1 MDVFCSS
8 AEHLPRSSEEN
19 AADYFLGRGAVGTE
33 TEPEVEDEG
42 LDFGL
47 PTEEVVARI
56 ETCALWLTQQVSE
69 GSLPDFLLSS
79 SAGQSNIARSLL
91 GRHPDSSERFA
102 RLFTVLNI
110 CHETLVSATTAAERE
125 LHYRVKPLQVFGS
138 QVHLREAV
146 QDAVLL
152 LRVPRSSLGITCSS
166 KGLVSGALII
176 HSSSTGEV
184 TDCAHPACLEGRPI
198 PGNVQTIAD
207 YSFFSQAK
215 AILVI
220 EKDTVFQQLSSDP
233 AIGGSGRFILVT
245 AKGVPDVATRC
256 FLAAVHSALPH
267 LPLLGLVDWNPSGVG
282 ILCLYK
288 YGSRRMAESARYALP
303 DLQWVGVRHGMLLK
317 AADASAFQELTLR
330 DRALLPGLKTQL
342 QSGEEDLSSWIQE
355 LEAMEA
361 SGSKADIEGVY
372 SVCGGAAGLGP
383 VLQQQIENA
392 EWI

>member
-1 MDVFCSS
+1 MDLFYLTASQLAGSVRENAENFEEAPS
-8 AEHLPRSSEEN
+8 AE
-19 AADYFLGRGAVGTE
+19 AE
-33 TEPEVEDEG
+33 TDLDDEG

-47 PTEEVVARI
+47 RPQEVIARI
-56 ETCALWLTQQVSE
+56 ETCALWLTQQVSA

-79 SAGQSNIARSLL
+79 SAGQSNLARSLL
-91 GRHPDSSERFA
+91 GRHPDSSERYA
-102 RLFTVLNI
+102 RLFSVLDI
-110 CHETLVSATTAAERE
+110 CHEILVAASTSAERE
-125 LHYRVKPLQVFGS
+125 LYYRVKTLQIFGKG

-166 KGLVSGALII
+166 KGLVSGALMI

-184 TDCAHPACLEGRPI
+184 IDCAASSEGRPI
-198 PGNVQTIAD
+198 PGNLASIAD
-207 YSFFSQAK
+207 YSFLSQAT

-220 EKDTVFQQLSSDP
+220 EKDTVFQQLSAEP
-233 AIGGSGRFILVT
+233 TIGASGRFILVT
-245 AKGVPDVATRC
+245 GKGVPDVATRC
-256 FLAAVHSALPH
+256 FLSAVHSALPT

-303 DLQWVGVRHGMLLK
+303 ALQWLGVRSGLLRS
-317 AADASAFQELTLR
+317 AADANAFQELSPR
-330 DRALLPGLKTQL
+330 DRALLPGLRTQL
-342 QSGEEDLSSWIQE
+342 QAGGDLNLSSWIQE
-355 LEAMEA
+355 LDTMEA

-372 SVCGGAAGLGP
+372 SVCGGAAGYGP
-383 VLQQQIENA
+383 VLQQQIEDG

>member
-1 MDVFCSS
+1 MDLFNLNASQLAGSAREDAEHFLGEEVPS
-8 AEHLPRSSEEN
+8 AE
-19 AADYFLGRGAVGTE
+19 AE
-33 TEPEVEDEG
+33 TELDDEG

-47 PTEEVVARI
+47 QPQEVIARI
-56 ETCALWLTQQVSE
+56 ETCALWLAQQVSA

-79 SAGQSNIARSLL
+79 SAGQSNLDRSLL

-102 RLFTVLNI
+102 RLFSALDI
-110 CHETLVSATTAAERE
+110 CHETLVAASTSAERE
-125 LHYRVKPLQVFGS
+125 LHYRVKTLQVFGS

-166 KGLVSGALII
+166 KGLVSGALMIR
-176 HSSSTGEV
+176 SSSLGV
-184 TDCAHPACLEGRPI
+184 TDCAHAACLEGRPI
-198 PGNVQTIAD
+198 PGNITTISE
-207 YSFFSQAK
+207 YSFFSQAA

-220 EKDTVFQQLSSDP
+220 EKDTVFQQLSADP
-233 AIGGSGRFILVT
+233 SIGGSGRFILVT
-245 AKGVPDVATRC
+245 GKGVPDLATRC
-256 FLAAVHSALPH
+256 FLSAVHSALPT

-303 DLQWVGVRHGMLLK
+303 ALKWLGVRSQLLRS
-317 AADASAFQELTLR
+317 AADASAFQELSLR
-330 DRALLPGLKTQL
+330 DRALLPGLRTQL
-342 QSGEEDLSSWIQE
+342 QAGGEEELSSWIQE
-355 LEAMEA
+355 LDTMEA
-361 SGSKADIEGVY
+361 SGSKADIEGLY

-383 VLQQQIENA
+383 VLQQQIRSG